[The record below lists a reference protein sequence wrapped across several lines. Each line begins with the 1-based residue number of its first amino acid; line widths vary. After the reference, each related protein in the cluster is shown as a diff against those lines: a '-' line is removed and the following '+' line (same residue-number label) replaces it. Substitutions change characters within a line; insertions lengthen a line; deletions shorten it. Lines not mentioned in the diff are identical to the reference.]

1 MKSIW
6 PLWKVNA
13 SEIHSILLN
22 VLLTSVQSRLGRA
35 ASRALR
41 FKQVLLQ
48 VAESQECFVKLAI
61 IGCVLRTTSCYTSPQ
76 LVECVAQI
84 KALLIYNYL
93 VAIVTVPRWQIIPLP
108 SWISARFFLE
118 KHKESNLIDSP
129 VVTHLKICNSL
140 GTEEE
145 TQFILVYCTES
156 LHLLLRNLLLME
168 VAIDA

>member
-1 MKSIW
+1 M
-6 PLWKVNA
+6 NA

-93 VAIVTVPRWQIIPLP
+93 VAIVTVPRWQMVINN
-108 SWISARFFLE
+108 SAPKLNKCAFLFG
-118 KHKESNLIDSP
+118 KAQGKQPD
-129 VVTHLKICNSL
+129 
-140 GTEEE
+140 
-145 TQFILVYCTES
+145 
-156 LHLLLRNLLLME
+156 R
-168 VAIDA
+168 